1 MEDNLQQPLTS
12 QPAQQ
17 YPVLE
22 PFVVPPKPKSVL
34 PYIVVM
40 VIAAISAGAFYFY
53 NQNKALKSQLATDS
67 SPSPKTTTTNSV
79 DPFADW
85 QIYNNDRYGY
95 SFKFPKNW
103 KITFEDTYQ
112 YSNVTIS
119 TELDKSI
126 NVTHFTGNPSVDKPN
141 WTKNFVINDNSY
153 IMFAFSHCAGGPG
166 LDCGGAVEEED
177 IATFNQI
184 LSTFKVYP
192 ETANIL
198 IFDII
203 KKLTVP
209 MIWSEE
215 KPGELE
221 DASGEIVKGSLITAK
236 VSTKEENKFAGLL
249 VTDTPLVKQY
259 GWAEDPRGM
268 ADGMGESISTYTKNN
283 QTLIIR
289 YKGGEYKVLL
299 SK

>member
-1 MEDNLQQPLTS
+1 MEENLQPPLVDQAT
-12 QPAQQ
+12 QNPT
-17 YPVLE
+17 LE
-22 PFVVPPKPKSVL
+22 TVVVSSKPKSFL
-34 PYIVVM
+34 PYLLTILVVALS
-40 VIAAISAGAFYFY
+40 AAAFYFY
-53 NQNKALKSQLATDS
+53 NQNIALKSQLASDS
-67 SPSPKTTTTNSV
+67 SPSPKSATSDSV
-79 DPFADW
+79 DLFADW
-85 QIYNNDRYGY
+85 QIYSNDRYGY

-119 TELDKSI
+119 TEVDKSI
-126 NVTHFTGNPSVDKPN
+126 NVSHFTGKPSADKPN

-153 IMFAFSHCAGGPG
+153 IMSAFSHCAGGPG
-166 LDCGGAVEEED
+166 MDCGGAIEEKD

-221 DASGEIVKGSLITAK
+221 DASGENVKGALITAK
-236 VSTKEENKFAGLL
+236 VATKEENKFAGLL
-249 VTDTPLVKQY
+249 VTDSPLVKQY
-259 GWAEDPRGM
+259 GWAEDPSGM